1 MKKIII
7 ISLGHETGKSLKFQL
22 ENILKENIKIDYFTI
37 CDKVQTDLECD
48 LIVFSSEEVA
58 KLVFRNIDINKK
70 YVIVKRVIQHELI
83 DKLLKLENNTNVL
96 LVNDSKETC
105 EIAIKQLIGHGV
117 EHIVYHPYYPGIDEY
132 PKLDIAVTPGEET
145 LMPKG
150 IKKVINIGTREIDIV
165 SIMEIIINL
174 GDLELYDDLLSS
186 YFFRKIVTQYKKYIN
201 LANKSSKLT
210 SILSDILDNSIEGII
225 YTNTKDEVLVYNKV
239 AKEMLGLNNSI
250 TGKNI
255 YSLYPDIKND
265 LTTVN
270 DNEIF
275 ISTKKI
281 YSKDELMGYMIIL
294 ETSSVIE
301 KLDEERRRKRK
312 QHKNN
317 AKYTFKDLIGN
328 NEKVLKLIN
337 LSKKISKTNSTI
349 LIQGESGTGKE
360 ILAQSIHNESDR
372 SEQPF
377 VAVNFS
383 ALSDSLLE
391 SELFGYEEG
400 AFTGAKKGGKVGL
413 FKKAHKGT
421 IFLDEIGDAP
431 FHFQTR
437 LLRVLQEREI
447 TPVGSSEPIPID
459 VRVIAATNK
468 DLVEEVRNKNFREDL
483 FYRVNVMPLYTISL
497 RDRKDDIEILI
508 KHYLKKLKA
517 AMSINNFAEDSVL
530 SFFTEYNWPGNI
542 RELVN
547 VVEYLVNIKED
558 NLQIKVEDLPKYM
571 MNNFENENKPCVNEG
586 NIKQTNTNKEYV
598 CYDYK
603 NKDYIDKNHR
613 NNKTNNDKVNKDNIK
628 ERVHDLNT
636 NEFWVLNQIY
646 LNEGIGRR
654 ALCKLALD
662 ENMDLGE
669 GRVRGILNKLRDKGY
684 IEINKGLKGT
694 RVLIKGIDIIEK
706 R

>member
-1 MKKIII
+1 MKKTTI
-7 ISLGHETGKSLKFQL
+7 ISLGNETGNSLKFQL
-22 ENILKENIKIDYFTI
+22 ENILKENISINCYSIHSLPYTI
-37 CDKVQTDLECD
+37 ECD
-48 LIVFSSEEVA
+48 LIVFSSKEVA
-58 KLVFRNIDINKK
+58 NIVLCKRTIEQK
-70 YVIVKRVIQHELI
+70 YVIVRRVIQYELI
-83 DKLLKLENNTNVL
+83 DKLFELDNNTNVL
-96 LVNDSKETC
+96 LVNDTKETC

-117 EHIVYHPYYPGIDEY
+117 EHLIYHSYYPGIESY
-132 PKLDIAVTPGEET
+132 KNVEIAVTPGEEA

-150 IKKVINIGTREIDIV
+150 IKKVINIGTRELDIV

-174 GDLELYDDLLSS
+174 GDLEVYADLLSS

-225 YTNTKDEVLVYNKV
+225 YTNRNDEVLVHNKV
-239 AKEMLGLNNSI
+239 AREILGLSENI

-255 YSLYPDIKND
+255 YLVCPYVKND
-265 LTTVN
+265 LITIN
-270 DNEIF
+270 DNEVF
-275 ISTKKI
+275 VSTKKI
-281 YSKDELMGYMIIL
+281 YSNNELMGYMIIL
-294 ETSSVIE
+294 ETDSVIE

-312 QHKNN
+312 QNKNN
-317 AKYTFKDLIGN
+317 VKYTFNDMIGN
-328 NEKVLKLIN
+328 NEKVLKIIN

-372 SEQPF
+372 CNHPF
-377 VAVNFS
+377 VAINFS

-431 FHFQTR
+431 YHFQTR

-447 TPVGSSEPIPID
+447 TPVGSSESIPID
-459 VRVIAATNK
+459 VRIIAATNK

-483 FYRVNVMPLYTISL
+483 FYRINVMPLYTISL

-508 KHYLKKLKA
+508 KYYLRKLKVFTT
-517 AMSINNFAEDSVL
+517 IEDFAQKKVL
-530 SFFTEYNWPGNI
+530 DFFGKYNWPGNI

-558 NLQIKVEDLPKYM
+558 NAKITLEDLPKYM
-571 MNNFENENKPCVNEG
+571 IRNFENDFENNNK
-586 NIKQTNTNKEYV
+586 IKFL
-598 CYDYK
+598 D
-603 NKDYIDKNHR
+603 NKDYTLISENSINQAKINTLLENNYSLDK
-613 NNKTNNDKVNKDNIK
+613 IS
-628 ERVHDLNT
+628 DLS
-636 NEFWVLNQIY
+636 EDEIWVLKKMY

-654 ALCKLALD
+654 SLCKISLE
-662 ENMDLGE
+662 ENLNLGE
-669 GRVRGILNKLRDKGY
+669 GKIRGILNKLRDKGY

-694 RVLIKGIDIIEK
+694 KILDKGIRNIENGI
-706 R
+706 